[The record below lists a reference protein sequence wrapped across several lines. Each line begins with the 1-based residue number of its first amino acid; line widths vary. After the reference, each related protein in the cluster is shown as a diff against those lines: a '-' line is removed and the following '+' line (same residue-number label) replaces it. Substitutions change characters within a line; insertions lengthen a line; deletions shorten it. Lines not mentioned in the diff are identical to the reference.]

1 MVPLRPK
8 RIFVLAILFGAV
20 ATVSVTALPVSV
32 VIDEAWTQWNERPRP
47 IVASE
52 TQTAAILRAV
62 IAANE
67 DSYGLPTAPPPPPPN
82 GSAAEESS
90 EPGAVTR
97 GPVEL
102 ILLDRSEA
110 LCPPPPPGDQSSPC
124 ARDSMGDWIDDVTV
138 KVDAPRRLKRELQL
152 ANVTA
157 SSTPDVGLP
166 TVHRTAASSVDAIF
180 RAGGWDDFYKR
191 YPGTAGTLEA
201 SVPVLTEDR
210 SQALIY
216 VAQSCGGTC
225 GIGFVHLLRRTS
237 EGWQQVRRWMVWIS

>member
-1 MVPLRPK
+1 VVSLRRK
-8 RIFVLAILFGAV
+8 RILVLAVLFGAV
-20 ATVSVTALPVSV
+20 AAASVLALPVSV
-32 VIDEAWTQWNERPRP
+32 VIEEAWTQWKERPRP
-47 IVASE
+47 IVATE
-52 TQTAAILRAV
+52 TETAAILRAV

-67 DSYGLPTAPPPPPPN
+67 DSYGLPAAPPPPPPN
-82 GSAAEESS
+82 DSEAGEPS

-102 ILLDRSEA
+102 ILLDRSEV

-124 ARDSMGDWIDDVTV
+124 AHHSMGDSIDDVTV

-157 SSTPDVGLP
+157 SSIPDVGLP
-166 TVHRTAASSVDAIF
+166 AVHHTASSSVDAIF
-180 RAGGWDDFYKR
+180 RTGGWNDFYER

-225 GIGFVHLLRRTS
+225 GIGFVHLLRRTP